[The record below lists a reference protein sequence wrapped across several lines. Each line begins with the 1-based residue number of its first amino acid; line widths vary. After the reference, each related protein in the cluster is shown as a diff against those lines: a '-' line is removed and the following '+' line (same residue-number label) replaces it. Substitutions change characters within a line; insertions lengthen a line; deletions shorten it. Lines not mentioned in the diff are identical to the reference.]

1 MHTVGVSNAPIQAR
15 GLPRWHG
22 VRNPPASAGDPRNAG
37 SIPGSERAPGVG
49 IGTCSSILAGK
60 IPWKIQATVDGVT
73 KSQTRMSTA
82 HTH

>member
-1 MHTVGVSNAPIQAR
+1 MHTVGVSNAPIQAL

>member
-1 MHTVGVSNAPIQAR
+1 MHLFRLLGFPGST
-15 GLPRWHG
+15 G
-22 VRNPPASAGDPRNAG
+22 VRSPPASAGDARDAG

-49 IGTCSSILAGK
+49 IGTCSSILAWK